1 MTATALHPKTLAGK
15 RYAAIRERDLARG
28 LDHSM
33 TDAAPV
39 REHIAYLHTLGF
51 SYAAIGSAR
60 GVSIT
65 AVTALADSRWPRVR
79 GVAAAEWLAITPQQI
94 FTTAPDGVRVA
105 NYAAVRRWRALM
117 AIGHATETVTATA
130 LDLTGVNPWLNA
142 ITRDPRIAAS
152 RHRAVA
158 AAFDALAM
166 TPGPAAVARGR
177 ARAAGYAPPLA
188 WDDIDDPTAAPIAT
202 HRDPADIDNIAVD
215 RALAG
220 TFLGTLTPAEERAAI
235 TIGLDRGMTH
245 REIGTALGVTREVI
259 QKRISRARDA
269 EETAA

>member
-79 GVAAAEWLAITPQQI
+79 GVAAAQWLAITPQQI
-94 FTTAPDGVRVA
+94 FTTAPDDVRVA
-105 NYAAVRRWRALM
+105 NYASVRRWRALM
-117 AIGHATETVTATA
+117 AIGHATDTITNTA
-130 LDLTGVNPWLNA
+130 LELTGVNPWLNA

-152 RHRAVA
+152 RHRALA
-158 AAFDALAM
+158 AVFDVLAM
-166 TPGPAAVARGR
+166 TPGTAAVARGR

-188 WDDIDDPTAAPIAT
+188 WDDIDDPTAAPVAT
-202 HRDPADIDNIAVD
+202 HRDPDDVDHVAVD
-215 RALAG
+215 HALAG
-220 TFLGTLTPAEERAAI
+220 TFLGTLTPAEERTAI
-235 TIGLDRGMTH
+235 TVGLARGMTH
-245 REIGTALGVTREVI
+245 REIATAIGMTRDAV
-259 QKRISRARDA
+259 QKRISRANDTT
-269 EETAA
+269 EVAA